1 MINRMRHGRLW
12 QVTFL
17 LPLCLLAL
25 ESGRLVAQE
34 TGGAA
39 ADTTQVADALAA
51 PDTAA
56 AGPSPSG
63 AFLRGSL
70 IPGWGHA
77 ASGSLT
83 RGAFYFGAESL
94 AGWMLYKTARRLG
107 VAREQARVWEERV
120 TAQLMIEGVTDP
132 MEIETLLGEHEQ
144 VSRFRGL
151 VDAREE
157 QREDWFAVAIFTLLL
172 SGVDAF
178 VSAHLQNFPEPLT
191 VEGDPVGGGVE
202 VAVRIPVG

>member
-1 MINRMRHGRLW
+1 MIVQPCCACVLS
-12 QVTFL
+12 
-17 LPLCLLAL
+17 LCISAI
-25 ESGRLVAQE
+25 GAGGLVGQE
-34 TGGAA
+34 TAGAA
-39 ADTTQVADALAA
+39 ADTVEVADPLAM
-51 PDTAA
+51 PDAA
-56 AGPSPSG
+56 AGGVSPSG

-107 VAREQARVWEERV
+107 VARKQARLWEERV
-120 TAQLMIEGVTDP
+120 TARLMMDGVTDP
-132 MEIETLLGEHEQ
+132 MEIETLLGEDEQ

-178 VSAHLQNFPEPLT
+178 VSAHLQDFPEPLT
-191 VEGDPVGGGVE
+191 IEGDPGGGGVE
-202 VAVRIPVG
+202 VAIRIPVG